1 MSETKKHTLW
11 FDPISQLDG
20 TGLIQRDPISPD
32 WAQQLAQ
39 QLGE

>member
-1 MSETKKHTLW
+1 LTQFRNWTA
-11 FDPISQLDG
+11 PA
-20 TGLIQRDPISPD
+20 LIQRDPISPD